1 MDFGK
6 AFSFV
11 FDDENWIVKVLIG
24 GVLSLIP
31 IVGQILLYGYGLE
44 VMKNAMQGR
53 STPLPEWDDW
63 GGKLVKGIMYIVI
76 GFVYALPIII
86 VASCFSVLMGVLGSA
101 SSSRD
106 AIDVINTLGGLCLG
120 GFALVYG
127 ILMTLA
133 LPPAMGRYLETGEI
147 GAAFRFGEVF
157 ALVRD
162 NVGSWIIVLVLTWV
176 AGLIAGLGIILC
188 VVGVLFTAFWANL
201 VTMYLW
207 GDAYR
212 QASARSLTG

>member
-1 MDFGK
+1 MDIGK

-24 GVLSLIP
+24 GILGLIP
-31 IVGQILLYGYGLE
+31 FVGQILVFGYGLE
-44 VMKNAMQGR
+44 VMKNVMQGQSR
-53 STPLPEWDDW
+53 PLPEWDDW
-63 GGKLVKGIMYIVI
+63 GGKLVKGIMYFVI
-76 GFVYALPIII
+76 SFVYALPIVILA
-86 VASCFSVLMGVLGSA
+86 VCFGLLMGAIGALGSG
-101 SSSRD
+101 
-106 AIDVINTLGGLCLG
+106 DVADVAGSLGGICVG
-120 GFALVYG
+120 GFAFLYG

-133 LPPAMGRYLETGEI
+133 LPPAIGRYLETDDL

-162 NVGSWIIVLVLTWV
+162 NVGAWIIALVLTWL

-188 VVGVLFTAFWANL
+188 VVGVIFTVFWANL
-201 VTMYLW
+201 VMMYLW

-212 QASARSLTG
+212 QASAKSLAV